1 MPAEEI
7 SRGGHAGSNA
17 DDRTPTLPT
26 ASAVSSTRP
35 QPNIAGRAH
44 VIDGDTIVISGA
56 NIRLFGIDAPELDH
70 PWGIDAKW
78 ALVKLCKGQTVTAEM
93 TGALSHE
100 RLVARCTLEDG
111 RDLSS
116 EMVRAGFALDWP
128 KYSGGVYRHLEV
140 AGIRKKFWRA
150 AARQRGR
157 MPGAPRAGSM
167 PRPTRSEKR
176 T

>member
-1 MPAEEI
+1 MPA
-7 SRGGHAGSNA
+7 AGF
-17 DDRTPTLPT
+17 
-26 ASAVSSTRP
+26 TRP
-35 QPNIAGRAH
+35 QPDIAGRAH

-70 PWGIDAKW
+70 PWGINAKW
-78 ALVKLCKGQTVTAEM
+78 ALVRLCGKQIVSVET
-93 TGALSHE
+93 TGTFSHQ
-100 RLVARCTLEDG
+100 RLVARCYLEDG
-111 RDLSS
+111 RDLSA

-157 MPGAPRAGSM
+157 MPGARRAGSM